1 MIFRE
6 GGDDGT
12 WGCID
17 NNSTN
22 GTYINRRRLEAHKWE
37 ALCADDVHCWV
48 SIPGLRV
55 RPARAR

>member
-37 ALCADDVHCWV
+37 ALGADDVHC
-48 SIPGLRV
+48 
-55 RPARAR
+55 